1 MIHMGLGLIIAL
13 ALNVLAGIAVATV
26 WTKYVG
32 TPTVKGQKLEPRWK
46 RREDIEID
54 PANVPLFRPTCRRTR

>member
-1 MIHMGLGLIIAL
+1 MIDMGLGLIIAL
-13 ALNVLAGIAVATV
+13 VLNVLAGIAVATL

-32 TPTVKGQKLEPRWK
+32 TPTVKGEKLEPGWK

-54 PANVPLFRPTCRRTR
+54 PDNVPLFRPTRRRTR